1 MKELSL
7 DDIKRLNSLLDD
19 SLNQASNA
27 QLATCIKL
35 LGTSLAHL
43 KIKYNV
49 DENENAKDFS
59 DFVQNLESA
68 QDLAEDVLDT
78 QLLNNN
84 FNNLASKTI
93 VECAT
98 AMAVA
103 KEGINKEI

>member
-1 MKELSL
+1 
-7 DDIKRLNSLLDD
+7 
-19 SLNQASNA
+19 
-27 QLATCIKL
+27 
-35 LGTSLAHL
+35 
-43 KIKYNV
+43 
-49 DENENAKDFS
+49 
-59 DFVQNLESA
+59 VQNLESA